1 MFNHTGFKTYIMN
14 NDIPFKYSAT
24 ALLIL
29 TLHTLSR
36 KLYERMNGIEMC
48 RQNLVVTLHAVKS
61 LFLPFV
67 VLNCSFLLHKAAVV
81 QAPAGVVLTF
91 SAQMGLNAWD
101 ICYSRLHFLL

>member
-1 MFNHTGFKTYIMN
+1 MTFFLKV
-14 NDIPFKYSAT
+14 KQ
-24 ALLIL
+24 
-29 TLHTLSR
+29 LHSLYLHLTLSR
-36 KLYERMNGIEMC
+36 ILHWCLNGIEMC
-48 RQNLVVTLHAVKS
+48 RQNLVATLHAVKS

-101 ICYSRLHFLL
+101 ICYGRLHFLI